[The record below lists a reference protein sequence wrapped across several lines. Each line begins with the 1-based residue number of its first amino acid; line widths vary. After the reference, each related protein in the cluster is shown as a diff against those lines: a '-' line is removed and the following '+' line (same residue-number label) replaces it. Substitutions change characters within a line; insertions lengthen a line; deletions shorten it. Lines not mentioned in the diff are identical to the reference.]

1 MIYQRSK
8 PYAATFFK
16 ATGGPGTKLDA
27 IPRYKFM
34 YYANLVPSAAA
45 LAKYSD
51 YKDLGNW
58 QSSQGISF
66 KIHTI
71 DKPRVE
77 LTTAELNQYN
87 RKRYVYTKTEYQPL
101 TIRMYDT
108 SDDRPLELWTRY
120 FTYYFGDSRPINPD
134 TPGKS
139 PATYKKSVV
148 GREFDVPNSTGWGL
162 NPEYE
167 DYAFFDRIE
176 LYAIFG
182 KRYSQ
187 VNYINP
193 KITSIDWQ
201 NFASDSSEP
210 AEMNMTL
217 KYEALEYVGNKPIDS
232 ATMSKFGFDFEA
244 ATPVRGAA
252 EPVDNLDYWNPN
264 MDFYGIINSVNQLQ
278 RVPIGPL
285 DGILKTFQVANS
297 TLNLFTQL
305 PLGAVSQRAG
315 EVLGQTSQFVS
326 ATTTVNT
333 LLKGQIPSAPA
344 TFLGRNVSALGNLP
358 NQVGSVL
365 NTFGSFK
372 FGK

>member
-8 PYAATFFK
+8 PFAATFFK
-16 ATGGPGTKLDA
+16 ARGGPSTFLDG

-34 YYANLVPSAAA
+34 YFVNLVPSASA
-45 LAKYSD
+45 LAKYND

-58 QSSQGISF
+58 QSSEGISF

-71 DKPRVE
+71 DKPRVD
-77 LTTAELNQYN
+77 LNTTELNQYN

-108 SDDRPLELWTRY
+108 ADDRPLQLWTRY
-120 FTYYFGDSRPINPD
+120 FMYYFGDSRPKTVN
-134 TPGKS
+134 
-139 PATYKKSVV
+139 TYKKSVV
-148 GREFDVPNSTGWGL
+148 GSEFDISTSTGWGL
-162 NPEYE
+162 NPQYE
-167 DYAFFDRIE
+167 DYTFFDRIE

-193 KITSIDWQ
+193 KITAIDWQ

-210 AEMNMTL
+210 AEMSMTL
-217 KYEALEYVGNKPIDS
+217 KYEALEYVGSKRIDS
-232 ATMSKFGFDFEA
+232 SMMTKFGFDFEA
-244 ATPVRGAA
+244 PIAVNGTSPPV
-252 EPVDNLDYWNPN
+252 ENLDFWDPN
-264 MDFYGIINSVNQLQ
+264 MDFYGIIDSVTKYQSI
-278 RVPIGPL
+278 PIGPL

-305 PLGAVSQRAG
+305 PLGAVSEKAG
-315 EVLGQTSQFVS
+315 QVLGQSNQFVS
-326 ATTTVNT
+326 AATTVNT
-333 LLKGQIPSAPA
+333 LLKGQIPSVPA
-344 TFLGRNVSALGNLP
+344 SFLGKDVRALGNLP

-372 FGK
+372 FGR